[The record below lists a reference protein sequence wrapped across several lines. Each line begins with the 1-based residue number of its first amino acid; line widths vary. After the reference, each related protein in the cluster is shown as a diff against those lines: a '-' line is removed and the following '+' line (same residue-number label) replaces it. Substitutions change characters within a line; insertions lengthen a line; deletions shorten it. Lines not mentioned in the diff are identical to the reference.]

1 MAPKK
6 KLVVEYD
13 FTFNLYGLTTSVK
26 GYKLAWLINQA
37 SGIHLVKEDDLEL
50 EFISSEKLFV
60 SNYLYSTEHSMVRLI
75 KNRAF
80 TDNTENQSFL
90 IPELNRFDFL
100 LTTNGNIGEYTEAQ
114 FIHELKTIKDIQ
126 YISHLDIEKIK
137 SRDNLIFT

>member
-6 KLVVEYD
+6 KLVVKYD
-13 FTFNLYGLTTSVK
+13 FPFKLYGLITSVK

-37 SGIHLVKEDDLEL
+37 SGIHLVKKEDLTL
-50 EFISSEKLFV
+50 EFINSDKLFV

-80 TDNTENQSFL
+80 TDDTDNQSYL

-100 LTTNGNIGEYTEAQ
+100 LTINGTIGDYTEAQ

-126 YISHLDIEKIK
+126 YISHLDIKRLK